1 MPHTRR
7 PETAGS
13 PFVPQRAAGA
23 QRAALQ
29 ALGGERWTSTMAP
42 KKKNPE
48 PEPEKKLSRGDVD
61 ELIDDGTALVEERDW
76 APALAKLEA
85 AAEGLEGFEEH
96 MVMSRLCSKIGQ
108 CQLELRDV
116 NGALRTF
123 EKQLSSAVLKS
134 TSVSGAP
141 DNSSRSHFSAMTWP
155 RWLRR
160 AVRNRH
166 RHAIE
171 QVSRRWRGGRRDER
185 AVKI

>member
-1 MPHTRR
+1 
-7 PETAGS
+7 
-13 PFVPQRAAGA
+13 
-23 QRAALQ
+23 
-29 ALGGERWTSTMAP
+29 MAP
-42 KKKNPE
+42 KKEKKAE
-48 PEPEKKLSRGDVD
+48 PEPEQKLSRGDVD

-171 QVSRRWRGGRRDER
+171 QVSRRWRGGRRDDAARTRRKFDFHTGRVRPLKRTKAYER
-185 AVKI
+185 RARPRPTPIWPTRKRC